1 MIYTFIKVFKSESL
15 RCAVLKILMY
25 YLYIPVFA
33 RRAPCASSF
42 KALAKGSNRNQ

>member
-1 MIYTFIKVFKSESL
+1 MFCTFIKVFKSESL
-15 RCAVLKILMY
+15 RYTVLKILMY

-42 KALAKGSNRNQ
+42 KALAKGTKRSE